1 MTLEDAANSAIHQT
15 MDQTRRSAE
24 KASQAL
30 KDGYGAARQY
40 VEERGLTFDPID
52 LTRREPWL
60 AIAAAFAMGYL
71 AARLIRRVS

>member
-1 MTLEDAANSAIHQT
+1 MKMLRIRRFTRP
-15 MDQTRRSAE
+15 MDQGRQAAE

-40 VEERGLTFDPID
+40 VEEKGLDFDVREFA
-52 LTRREPWL
+52 RREPWL
-60 AIAAAFAMGYL
+60 AIAAAFAIGYF